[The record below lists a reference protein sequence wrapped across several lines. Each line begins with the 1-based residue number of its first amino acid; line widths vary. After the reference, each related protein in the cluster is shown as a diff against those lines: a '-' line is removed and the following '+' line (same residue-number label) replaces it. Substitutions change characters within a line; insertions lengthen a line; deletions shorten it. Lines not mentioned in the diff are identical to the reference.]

1 MPSQKD
7 KQKFVPDKDQEIF
20 ISSFAK
26 EELVLVAGPG
36 AGKTTSLCAFIANIM
51 HSIMKLARILVL
63 MYNKKA
69 QDDFEKRLKAFRVPT
84 RSKKNIIAKWIKGC
98 YVVTFHEYGY
108 WSRLQP
114 LDERLDE
121 NNKRGYQ
128 LSEERAAC
136 IPRLES
142 EIWDWVIMD
151 EAQDVTAELSP
162 FIDQLRPPSS
172 SHLVIAGDPHQ
183 ELYTGAYWFSNFL
196 KSVDPSNV
204 VPLSYNHRSAP
215 RIVAFLNAFSAL
227 HFLTLHRQQTATR
240 TDMAG
245 TVTIASPNVY
255 NSLSLEGKIIGTKI
269 KSFCPHEAF
278 VIGPVS
284 VKYYGCHELLLNI
297 RERFYRYDSHNRII
311 VYNEDMGNNANNEH
325 SLVVG
330 TACKLKGRERKSVM
344 VMKPNAKYQKLLSR
358 VCLIQRLYV
367 ALSRAQNDLLVVF
380 EKDIQYFPFFDAI
393 PQSLLQTD
401 SVTKKAFFPP
411 PLSAERPDYR
421 SPKMIL
427 RVRDN
432 LATTIEWWKPV
443 VSDDKNAVPRLS
455 ITIKNDPDF
464 VELFVKAFIATHCG
478 IEWDTIT
485 IQSAEKNG
493 RKQLLE
499 LTGVFSLGEGKFMA
513 VYDNSKLRES
523 DFNPLLALFP
533 AFPEYA
539 VTGIGFTIQAN
550 KVWTVSERLQHYTL
564 SYDILRPYIEKILT
578 NLSIEKLQWYRKEVH
593 IDIFSHKGGAHIER
607 LIGAVDFASCD
618 ENDNIVGIVEMN
630 HTTPRPSYYIEAAI
644 YASMTG
650 CSRAYLL
657 NTKEHPKKNGTAL
670 CDVGHFCEVLPL
682 PLDEVKDVT
691 RALFAL
697 SLSVMASQYNPC
709 LTEHYPLNKH
719 YIAVDVSFDE
729 TAALAF
735 VPGTDFIL
743 GLYHK
748 ENMDDAESFAEFY
761 QWVKINAAVFTFLY
775 WSKTSFLLVE
785 KISASLSVLGTKV
798 DTIDVRSYY
807 IEWTKRIPIPQSTL
821 CMEGLFTDE
830 GQCRELVELDDAISA
845 VLGKNTPYGQ
855 NCAYEYAVMI
865 ASVFNGVSNINGIV

>member
-1 MPSQKD
+1 MPSHKN

-36 AGKTTSLCAFIANIM
+36 AGKTTGLCAFIA
-51 HSIMKLARILVL
+51 SIMKPARILVL

-69 QDDFEKRLKAFRVPT
+69 RDDFEKRLKAFRVPA

-114 LDERLDE
+114 LGERLDE
-121 NNKRGYQ
+121 NNKRSYQ

-142 EIWDWVIMD
+142 EIWDWVIVD
-151 EAQDVTAELSP
+151 EAQDVTTELSP

-172 SHLVIAGDPHQ
+172 SHLVIAGDPRQ

-204 VPLSYNHRSAP
+204 VYLSYNHRSAP

-227 HFLTLHRQQTATR
+227 HFPTLHRQQTATR
-240 TDMAG
+240 TDMTG

-269 KSFCPHEAF
+269 KTYSPHEIF

-284 VKYYGCHELLLNI
+284 VKHYGCHELVLNI
-297 RERFYRYDSHNRII
+297 RERSYRHDSRNQII
-311 VYNEDMGNNANNEH
+311 VYNEDMGNNVNDEH

-330 TACKLKGRERKSVM
+330 TACKLKGRERKSVV

-358 VCLIQRLYV
+358 VSLIKRLYV

-380 EKDIQYFPFFDAI
+380 EKDFQYFPFFDAI
-393 PQSLLQTD
+393 PKSLLQTD
-401 SVTKKAFFPP
+401 LVTKKAFFPP
-411 PLSAERPDYR
+411 PLPAVYPDYR
-421 SPKMIL
+421 SSKMIL
-427 RVRDN
+427 KVRDN
-432 LATTIEWWKPV
+432 LATAIEWWKPV
-443 VSDDKNAVPRLS
+443 VSDDKNAIPCLS
-455 ITIKNDPDF
+455 IIIKNDPDF

-485 IQSAEKNG
+485 MKSAEKNR
-493 RKQLLE
+493 RKELLE
-499 LTGVFSLGEGKFMA
+499 
-513 VYDNSKLRES
+513 
-523 DFNPLLALFP
+523 P
-533 AFPEYA
+533 
-539 VTGIGFTIQAN
+539 
-550 KVWTVSERLQHYTL
+550 SERLQHYTL
-564 SYDILRPYIEKILT
+564 SYDTLRPYVEKILT
-578 NLSIEKLQWYRKEVH
+578 SLSIEKLQWYRKEVH
-593 IDIFSHKGGAHIER
+593 IDIFPHKGGAHIGK

-618 ENDNIVGIVEMN
+618 ENDDIVGIVEMN
-630 HTTPRPSYYIEAAI
+630 HTTPRPSHYIEAAI

-657 NTKEHPKKNGTAL
+657 NTKEHPKKNGMAP
-670 CDVGHFCEVLPL
+670 CDVGHFREVLPL

-709 LTEHYPLNKH
+709 LSEHYPPNKH

-735 VPGTDFIL
+735 VPGTDSIL
-743 GLYHK
+743 GLYHR
-748 ENMDDAESFAEFY
+748 ENTDDAESFAEFY
-761 QWVKINAAVFTFLY
+761 QWVKTNAAVFTFLY
-775 WSKTSFLLVE
+775 WSKASFLLVE
-785 KISASLSVLGTKV
+785 KISAFLSVLGTKV

-807 IEWTKRIPIPQSTL
+807 IEWTKRTPIPQSTL
-821 CMEGLFTDE
+821 SIEGLFTEE
-830 GQCRELVELDDAISA
+830 GPSHELVELDDAISA